1 MTYDDITGRWV
12 REAEK
17 SGELRANKHFGKK
30 INLQDEF
37 AQTPE
42 ELKIAFKVLKN
53 SGFVPGE
60 VNLFRELEG
69 LRKKLAEETD
79 EDERKAIQKQMA
91 DKQLKIQL
99 FAEQK
104 SIR

>member
-1 MTYDDITGRWV
+1 MTSDDIAGKWV
-12 REAEK
+12 RDAEET
-17 SGELRANKHFGKK
+17 GELKSSKNFGKP
-30 INLQDEF
+30 LDLEDGF

-60 VNLFRELEG
+60 VGLFKELEG
-69 LRKKLAEETD
+69 LRGKLAEETD
-79 EDERKAIQKQMA
+79 GEERKALQKQIA
-91 DKQLKIQL
+91 DKQLKIQV

-104 SIR
+104 KL